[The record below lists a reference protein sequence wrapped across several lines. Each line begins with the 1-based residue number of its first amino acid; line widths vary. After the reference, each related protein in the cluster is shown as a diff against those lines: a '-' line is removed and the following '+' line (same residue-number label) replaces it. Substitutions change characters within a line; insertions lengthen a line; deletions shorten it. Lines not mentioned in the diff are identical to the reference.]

1 MKKLLFIL
9 LLLINNLFSNNISN
23 ELDLQTLKD
32 LGIDS
37 SFLDEPSLQR
47 AYKEYSKSKNLAH
60 YDMLLKKA
68 ALNSKIVKDEIEN
81 EKLPFSTIFIPL
93 IESSFIN
100 QINRKG
106 PSGLWQ
112 IMPQTARNLKLRND
126 EYIDERLDLI
136 KSTDAASSYLR
147 KYYKKFDR
155 WYLAIL
161 AYNAGEGRIIDGIA
175 RASLDKYLEEH
186 PTMSDDKVIK
196 IYKIYLEEYKKNK
209 KGIDNLY
216 NIYRWVG
223 EKENYFDLSYLL
235 KNNAKKDYLPK
246 TTVDYLHK
254 VVAFSMM
261 ANRDLFKNLDRKS
274 KYNLEKVKA
283 HKGLKLRT
291 ISDAIGINYN
301 EFKEIN
307 KHFKKEVLPTD
318 SKLYNLYIPHTKLE
332 LFNSVINTIKIPSV
346 VESKKEPSSKAK
358 NEPSKKAVENKKI
371 ASNRISYIVKEG
383 DTLDSISKKYKVSVK
398 KLKKD
403 NRKKSNLLKIGE
415 KIEIYK

>member
-9 LLLINNLFSNNISN
+9 LLLINNLFAETPT
-23 ELDLQTLKD
+23 ELDLQMLKD

-37 SFLDEPSLQR
+37 SFLNEPSLQR
-47 AYKEYSKSKNLAH
+47 AYKEYSQGKNIAH
-60 YDMLLKKA
+60 YDGLFKKS
-68 ALNSKIVKDEIEN
+68 ALNSKIVKDEIEK
-81 EKLPFSTIFIPL
+81 EKIPFSAIFIPL
-93 IESSFIN
+93 IESSFVN
-100 QINRKG
+100 QINKSG

-112 IMPQTARNLKLRND
+112 FMPQTAKNLKLRND
-126 EYIDERLDLI
+126 DFVDERLDLI
-136 KSTDAASSYLR
+136 KSTDAASTYLR

-186 PTMSDDKVIK
+186 PTMADDKVIR
-196 IYKIYLEEYKKNK
+196 IYKIYLEDYKKNK
-209 KGIDNLY
+209 KGMDNLY
-216 NIYRWVG
+216 NIYRWIG
-223 EKENYFDLSYLL
+223 EKENYFDLAYLL

-254 VVAFSMM
+254 VVALSMI

-283 HKGLKLRT
+283 DKSLRLKD
-291 ISDAIGINYN
+291 ISDAIGMNYA

-307 KHFKKEVLPTD
+307 KHFKKEVLPKNA
-318 SKLYNLYIPHTKLE
+318 KLYNLYVPHTKLD
-332 LFNSVINTIKIPSV
+332 LYNSVINNIKEVST
-346 VESKKEPSSKAK
+346 VEVQKQPAQKVK
-358 NEPSKKAVENKKI
+358 NEPVKKAVENKKTT
-371 ASNRISYIVKEG
+371 SNRVKHIVKEG
-383 DTLDSISKKYKVSVK
+383 DTLESISKKYKTSVA
-398 KLKKD
+398 KLKID
-403 NRKKSNLLKIGE
+403 NKKKSNFLKIGE

>member
-9 LLLINNLFSNNISN
+9 LLLINNLSAETPT
-23 ELDLQTLKD
+23 ELDLQVLKD

-37 SFLDEPSLQR
+37 SFLNEPSLQR
-47 AYKEYSKSKNLAH
+47 AYKEYSQGKNIAH
-60 YDMLLKKA
+60 YDGLFKKS
-68 ALNSKIVKDEIEN
+68 ALNSKIVKDEIEK
-81 EKLPFSTIFIPL
+81 EKIPFSAIFIPL
-93 IESSFIN
+93 IESSFVN
-100 QINRKG
+100 QINKSG

-112 IMPQTARNLKLRND
+112 FMPQTAKNLKLKND
-126 EYIDERLDLI
+126 DFVDERLDLI
-136 KSTDAASSYLR
+136 KSTDAASTYLR

-186 PTMSDDKVIK
+186 PTMADDKVIR
-196 IYKIYLEEYKKNK
+196 IYKIYLEDYKKNK
-209 KGIDNLY
+209 KGMDNLY
-216 NIYRWVG
+216 NIYRWIG

-235 KNNAKKDYLPK
+235 RNNGKKDYLPK
-246 TTVDYLHK
+246 TTIEYLHK
-254 VVAFSMM
+254 VVALSMI

-283 HKGLKLRT
+283 DKSLRLKD
-291 ISDAIGINYN
+291 ISDAIGMNYA

-307 KHFKKEVLPTD
+307 KHFKKEVLPKNA
-318 SKLYNLYIPHTKLE
+318 KLYNLYVPHTKLD
-332 LFNSVINTIKIPSV
+332 LYNSVINNLKEVST
-346 VESKKEPSSKAK
+346 VEVQKQPAQKVK
-358 NEPSKKAVENKKI
+358 NEPVKKAVENKKTT
-371 ASNRISYIVKEG
+371 SNKIEHIVKEG
-383 DTLDSISKKYKVSVK
+383 DTLESISKKYKTSVA

-403 NRKKSNLLKIGE
+403 NKKKSNFLKIGE